1 MAGFKIEMKQS
12 GVKWLICESQDVTGV
27 EQKKF
32 FSKGILFVQTGQER
46 KSPL

>member
-12 GVKWLICESQDVTGV
+12 GVKCLICESQDVTGV